1 MGESEII
8 DGVISILIDFGEA
21 ETVLAVLGDRARQ
34 NTQIMRGDMALIG
47 LMNIDLTRAAAIA
60 EEQRSLGLLRAQ
72 IERELEKKRE
82 TPPYAR

>member
-34 NTQIMRGDMALIG
+34 NAQIMRGDMALIG
-47 LMNIDLTRAAAIA
+47 LMNIDLTRAAALA
-60 EEQRSLGLLRAQ
+60 EEQRSIGLLRAQ

-82 TPPYAR
+82 TPYAR